1 MLLIHPIISQVTQQC
16 VPIFSQRDQ
25 ISYLVY
31 DDKRYLVLYSTPT
44 VLYFLDPNLNSRR
57 LDL

>member
-1 MLLIHPIISQVTQQC
+1 MLLIHPIISQGTQQC
-16 VPIFSQRDQ
+16 VPIFFQRDQ

-31 DDKRYLVLYSTPT
+31 DDKRYLVYSTPT